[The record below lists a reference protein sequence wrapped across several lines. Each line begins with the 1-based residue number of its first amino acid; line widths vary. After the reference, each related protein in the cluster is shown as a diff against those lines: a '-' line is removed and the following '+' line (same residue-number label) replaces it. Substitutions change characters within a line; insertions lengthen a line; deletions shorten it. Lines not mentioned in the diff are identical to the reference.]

1 MSVEYPIV
9 QRCVTSWA
17 DLKIDLSPRNGPV
30 FQTRDFASLDWDE
43 KLEPSKVPGT
53 GPMHVGRTRGV
64 YEANGAMSMYKN
76 SALTFKKALYALTLG
91 AGYGVAVF
99 DILAHYEPVV
109 TAQDPEAATQIISVR
124 LVGCRIV
131 SSATKNAPGGDGTVD
146 EMGLSV
152 TRIEEI
158 GIDGIPIRML

>member
-1 MSVEYPIV
+1 MSFEYPQV
-9 QRCVTSWA
+9 QRGVTSWA
-17 DLKIDLSPRNGPV
+17 DLKIDLLPRNGPV
-30 FQTRDFASLDWDE
+30 FQTRDFAALDWDE

-64 YEANGAMSMYKN
+64 YEANGSMSMYIN
-76 SALTFKKALYALTLG
+76 SALAFQRALSALTLG
-91 AGYGVAVF
+91 NGYGVAVF

-109 TAQDPEAATQIISVR
+109 TAQDPEAATQILSVK

-131 SSATKNAPGGDGTVD
+131 SAATKNAPGGDATVK
-146 EMGLSV
+146 EFGLSV

-158 GIDGIPIRML
+158 GIDGLPIRML